1 MLVSPRRPDRPQSS
15 LPPPPAAALR
25 SPSRAC
31 SPGAAPLE
39 RVKTSRLG
47 RLLTAAAL
55 LSATATVP
63 ALAQGA
69 RSDATT
75 HTVKRGDTLWDLAR
89 RYIGDPYLW
98 PEIYRLNTDQIE
110 DPHWIYPGEVLRLTG
125 RPVASQQPA
134 PAAPAPA
141 PGLAV
146 SAPAPEQPAV
156 SANTVFSPQPVEF
169 ARARRV
175 PRRYVASRV
184 PRGDIVRAPFY
195 ARVGGPRNFG
205 RVMFGADLPGVDK
218 PRPNHNFQYF
228 DRLLMVPPEGSAAAL
243 RDRFIAYEL
252 GPTNEDVGTVVVPIA
267 MLQVVRAPRN
277 DEPAIVEVRELYGT
291 LNGETRVIP
300 LDTTGVGVQGRAVPV
315 PEGAG
320 RTATLLEVHRA
331 SVLPSLDNFVLFDL
345 KAQDGMRVGDEV
357 SIYRR
362 RVEPRGDDGPTLP
375 EVPIASAVVV
385 RVTAYGTTARVTS
398 QEQPAIRK
406 GESIRVVARMQ

>member
-1 MLVSPRRPDRPQSS
+1 M
-15 LPPPPAAALR
+15 
-25 SPSRAC
+25 
-31 SPGAAPLE
+31 
-39 RVKTSRLG
+39 TSRLG
-47 RLLTAAAL
+47 RSLTTAAL
-55 LSATATVP
+55 LSAAAIAP
-63 ALAQGA
+63 AVAQGA

-125 RPVASQQPA
+125 RPVASSQPA
-134 PAAPAPA
+134 PTAVPAPGPAASAPAPA
-141 PGLAV
+141 QTSV
-146 SAPAPEQPAV
+146 SD
-156 SANTVFSPQPVEF
+156 NTVFSPQPVEF

-175 PRRYVASRV
+175 ARRYVASRV
-184 PRGDIVRAPFY
+184 RRGDIVRAPFY
-195 ARVGGPRNFG
+195 DRVGGPRNYG

-252 GPTNEDVGTVVVPIA
+252 GPSNEDVGTVVVPIA
-267 MLQVVRAPRN
+267 LLQVVRAPRN
-277 DEPAIVEVRELYGT
+277 DEPAVVEVRELYGT
-291 LNGETRVIP
+291 LNADTKVIP
-300 LDTTGVGVQGRAVPV
+300 LDTTGVGVQGRVAAV
-315 PEGAG
+315 PEGTGA
-320 RTATLLEVHRA
+320 TAELLEVYRA
-331 SVLPSLDNFVLFDL
+331 SVLPSLDSFVLFDL
-345 KAQDGMRVGDEV
+345 KAQDGIRVGDEV
-357 SIYRR
+357 AIYRR

-375 EVPIASAVVV
+375 EVSIASAMVV
-385 RVTAYGTTARVTS
+385 RVTPYGATARVTS